1 MKKRGISPLIA
12 TVLIIG
18 FTVAL
23 AAIIMTWGQSFIKK
37 TQETTTETTNIALI
51 CAQEVKP
58 DIKEACYVPG
68 NGSCSETTQNQNVD
82 CSEKSTQSECEATAG
97 CEWSWTTE
105 PSIKVTIANDGQ
117 RDIIKYTL
125 RFYHSPTDIKTW
137 SSEKAISKFAVD
149 TIELTPA
156 NVTDLKAD
164 EVKAVEIIP
173 TIDIEGKEQV
183 CAQSGDK
190 FGDEAGSPILECT

>member
-1 MKKRGISPLIA
+1 VKKRGISPLIA

-68 NGSCSETTQNQNVD
+68 SGSCSGTVQNVD
-82 CSEKSTQSECEATAG
+82 CSKKGTQSECVAAG
-97 CEWSWTTE
+97 CTWSWTTE

-149 TIELTPA
+149 TIELTSDD
-156 NVTDLKAD
+156 VTDLEPDK
-164 EVKAVEIIP
+164 VRAVEIIP